1 MRQTLLS
8 WQGAHVGKKSKKI
21 WMTAP
26 LCLFWI
32 LWRVRNRAA
41 FVNEIPSAHMM
52 KTNFLSVLWS
62 WAILYSVDKTNS
74 LLDFLA
80 WLGCR

>member
-1 MRQTLLS
+1 M
-8 WQGAHVGKKSKKI
+8 
-21 WMTAP
+21 
-26 LCLFWI
+26 
-32 LWRVRNRAA
+32 
-41 FVNEIPSAHMM
+41 NEIPSAHMM